1 MKKRQTL
8 YIYLLS
14 YISLLFLGSI
24 FIFFCQS
31 FIISVLNKDIRNNQ
45 SSSFCQME
53 NIVSTESNRLFR
65 MNYQLTSA
73 NSNLVYDLLMDHSPV
88 TDQKIINELA
98 GYAKTNSMVYSIAY
112 LKKNGTMV
120 YTSEGILPEDIFFSS
135 MYDFGNDVSEDDIKA
150 FTTHTVLSARAGEEH
165 YAAFFYPS
173 TTSSNIPNSI
183 IIIFL
188 KSSELSNLL
197 TSGTDTNMTYVLL
210 DSQKNV
216 VAQNRTLDDMEQL
229 IMQLRTTGDDNI
241 FARKILQY
249 TCYLSSSDYSPLY
262 LAVFFNDEINL
273 IPLQKLQTNFFI
285 IYTVFLTLG
294 IIIIIYCMKM
304 TYVPVKK
311 LFDYSRNLVSDL
323 DDSVEITTLQD
334 VIDQLAFQNKN
345 LSQVIRND
353 RSLRDSF
360 LFSLLKGKNISPAD
374 IEKIGG
380 HLEIHLQK
388 EYYSVMAINVSYS
401 EDSGFSI
408 DTLETLLC
416 QFDCVNAECYCRE
429 LFDRNQYVCIFGVDT
444 LDMPRFSSIINSII
458 ESAAARYDASLFFA
472 MSNFYD
478 SIQMISTAYLEATMA
493 IHEIFLSGSRHLI
506 LFQNIQSIA
515 YSTQYPIE
523 EIQNLKNII
532 NKGDLPAID
541 NAMTAFFNHIGDDT
555 MPSIYAKHI
564 CRNIAYL
571 IVSRYHEILIKSDS
585 EVDYLQI
592 YYINSLENFQNYFK
606 IIINEIEKNIAPTE
620 PKEDLPILEQ
630 VLHYIN
636 QNYDN
641 CNFSIQETASL
652 HHLNSSY
659 LSQLFKKQMNTTL
672 HDYIA
677 DLRIKKAK
685 QLLEV
690 TTMPID
696 MIAEEV
702 GYYNTSSFIRR
713 FKQIS
718 GITPGEYRKNHNNTV

>member
-1 MKKRQTL
+1 
-8 YIYLLS
+8 
-14 YISLLFLGSI
+14 
-24 FIFFCQS
+24 
-31 FIISVLNKDIRNNQ
+31 
-45 SSSFCQME
+45 
-53 NIVSTESNRLFR
+53 
-65 MNYQLTSA
+65 
-73 NSNLVYDLLMDHSPV
+73 
-88 TDQKIINELA
+88 
-98 GYAKTNSMVYSIAY
+98 
-112 LKKNGTMV
+112 
-120 YTSEGILPEDIFFSS
+120 
-135 MYDFGNDVSEDDIKA
+135 
-150 FTTHTVLSARAGEEH
+150 
-165 YAAFFYPS
+165 
-173 TTSSNIPNSI
+173 
-183 IIIFL
+183 
-188 KSSELSNLL
+188 
-197 TSGTDTNMTYVLL
+197 
-210 DSQKNV
+210 
-216 VAQNRTLDDMEQL
+216 
-229 IMQLRTTGDDNI
+229 
-241 FARKILQY
+241 
-249 TCYLSSSDYSPLY
+249 
-262 LAVFFNDEINL
+262 
-273 IPLQKLQTNFFI
+273 
-285 IYTVFLTLG
+285 
-294 IIIIIYCMKM
+294 
-304 TYVPVKK
+304 
-311 LFDYSRNLVSDL
+311 
-323 DDSVEITTLQD
+323 
-334 VIDQLAFQNKN
+334 
-345 LSQVIRND
+345 
-353 RSLRDSF
+353 
-360 LFSLLKGKNISPAD
+360 
-374 IEKIGG
+374 
-380 HLEIHLQK
+380 
-388 EYYSVMAINVSYS
+388 
-401 EDSGFSI
+401 
-408 DTLETLLC
+408 
-416 QFDCVNAECYCRE
+416 
-429 LFDRNQYVCIFGVDT
+429 
-444 LDMPRFSSIINSII
+444 
-458 ESAAARYDASLFFA
+458 